1 MALNFLFVTL
11 ALMKVALESSSL
23 FFKNYTG
30 IPFYIHHLFE
40 ALKDLD
46 NVSPTLAFR
55 LKKKWSSKNDF
66 QKELL
71 NQKHFWHVNNLYMT
85 STRFDVVHS
94 LHTPFLNSKKGLKV
108 ATVHDL
114 AVHLPELKQYN
125 LTTEYFEKKRFALF
139 RSFSKNADVLITVS
153 EKTKKDF
160 LRFFD
165 FPEDRIHA
173 VALAPSISLQNVTV
187 KNKDFLG
194 PKNLTPKSYF
204 IALGGVSNRKNT
216 LNLIK
221 GYHLSTASK
230 TIKLVITGK
239 VEEPLGAK
247 VRKYIIENNL
257 TNNVLITGYIS
268 NAELAQLYHNAKAF
282 LFPTLYEGFG
292 IPILEAMSANLP
304 VLTSTTGAASET
316 SGGHAVLVNPFEIED
331 IANGLSKILNLNEKQ
346 IAVAKNYAD
355 SFSWQRTAK
364 ETVAVYNK
372 YM

>member
-1 MALNFLFVTL
+1 
-11 ALMKVALESSSL
+11 MKVALESSSL

-30 IPFYIHHLFE
+30 IPFYIHRLYM
-40 ALKDLD
+40 ALKTLEKV
-46 NVSPTLAFR
+46 NPVLAFR
-55 LKKKWSSKNDF
+55 LKKKWSSKNNL

-71 NQKHFWHVNNLYMT
+71 RQEHFWHLNNRCLT
-85 STRFDVVHS
+85 SATFDVIHS

-114 AVHLPELKQYN
+114 AVHLPELKQYQ

-139 RSFSKNADVLITVS
+139 KEFAKNADVIITVS

-160 LRFFD
+160 LRFFN

-173 VALAPSISLQNVTV
+173 VALAPSISLISDLV
-187 KNKDFLG
+187 KNQDFLE
-194 PKNLTPKSYF
+194 PMQLTPKEYF

-221 GYHLSTASK
+221 GYHLSSASK

-239 VEEPLGAK
+239 VEEPLGTE
-247 VRKYIIENNL
+247 VRNYVRVNNL
-257 TNNVLITGYIS
+257 NKKVLLTGYIS
-268 NAELAQLYHNAKAF
+268 NAELAQLYNNAKAL
-282 LFPTLYEGFG
+282 LFTTLYEGFG

-304 VLTSTTGAASET
+304 VLTSTTGAAAET
-316 SGGHAVLVNPFEIED
+316 SGGHAILVNPLEIED
-331 IANGLSKILNLNEKQ
+331 IAYGLNRILNVNNNQ
-346 IAVAKNYAD
+346 ITAAKNYAD